1 VDNDPLEKEEED
13 DDDRHDGLGQA
24 KATENPKSP
33 LGNHLTGDTD
43 FKPEFNFVLCIAQ
56 NIFAV

>member
-33 LGNHLTGDTD
+33 LGNHLTLY
-43 FKPEFNFVLCIAQ
+43 FVCIAQ